1 MELKIHGRGV
11 EITDQIQGY
20 VGKKFNRLSR
30 HLPQMMDA
38 TAEIKRTSSRSGAD
52 RIVVQLTLMVKGQV
66 LRAQRRGSSVSEAV
80 DTAVDVM
87 DRQIRRYKG
96 RRYRSNQGRKSL
108 RDLPDGLASDPDDE
122 MPAPDEMEE
131 MPIKV
136 VRRKRFPMIGMTV
149 DDAIAEM
156 ELLNHSFYLVP
167 QRGDGQLQCRVPARG
182 RRLRPHRTDR
192 DIDHREDIRPYGLL
206 HRLDGMRFVRL
217 AERSSEAH
225 LRNKSQLHL
234 IPQTN
239 AQPTIRSMM
248 PTGPRIE

>member
-1 MELKIHGRGV
+1 MLEIKIHGRNI
-11 EITDQIQGY
+11 EITDDIQGY
-20 VGKKFNRLSR
+20 VGKKFSRLSR

-96 RRYRSNQGRKSL
+96 RRYRSNQQRKSL
-108 RDLPDGLASDPDDE
+108 RDLPDGLAPDPDDG
-122 MPAPDEMEE
+122 MPSSDEMEE

-156 ELLNHSFYLVP
+156 ELLNHSFYLFRSVETGSYSVVY
-167 QRGDGQLQCRVPARG
+167 RRKDGD
-182 RRLRPHRTDR
+182 
-192 DIDHREDIRPYGLL
+192 YGLIEPI
-206 HRLDGMRFVRL
+206 
-217 AERSSEAH
+217 ER
-225 LRNKSQLHL
+225 
-234 IPQTN
+234 
-239 AQPTIRSMM
+239 
-248 PTGPRIE
+248 